1 MPFREKSAW
10 VMAAIIVITAVLY
23 ALLIGPLPN
32 GVPALPIVIAYVV
45 VLTILS
51 VFGQIAIAV
60 FAPRD
65 AGAAADE
72 RDRRI
77 ADRAGNLSG
86 TVLAVGIV
94 IAMGMYLMGHPPSH
108 MFHAALIS
116 LMLAQLAEYV
126 LQIWFYRRG
135 L

>member
-10 VMAAIIVITAVLY
+10 VMAIIIVITAALY
-23 ALLIGPLPN
+23 AALVAPLPSA
-32 GVPALPIVIAYVV
+32 VPPLPIVIGYVV

-51 VFGQIAIAV
+51 VFGQIAIAIL
-60 FAPRD
+60 APRD

-72 RDRRI
+72 RDRQI

-86 TVLAVGIV
+86 SVLAVGV
-94 IAMGMYLMGHPPSH
+94 VLGMGMYLMGHPPSY
-108 MFHAALIS
+108 MFHATLIS
-116 LMLAQLAEYV
+116 LMLAQLAEYA
-126 LQIWFYRRG
+126 LQIWYYRRG

>member
-10 VMAAIIVITAVLY
+10 LMAGVIVATAALYAAIVA
-23 ALLIGPLPN
+23 PLPN
-32 GVPALPIVIAYVV
+32 AVPPLPIVIAYVV
-45 VLTILS
+45 VLTLLS

-86 TVLAVGIV
+86 NVLAVGIV
-94 IAMGMYLMGHPPSH
+94 LAMGTYLMGHPPSH

-116 LMLAQLAEYV
+116 LMAAQLSEYG

-135 L
+135 V

>member
-10 VMAAIIVITAVLY
+10 VMAAIIAVTAALY
-23 ALLIGPLPN
+23 AALVAPLRGDVPPLLVVILS
-32 GVPALPIVIAYVV
+32 VIVLAV
-45 VLTILS
+45 LS
-51 VFGQIAIAV
+51 VFGQIAIAL

-65 AGAAADE
+65 AGAPADE

-77 ADRAGNLSG
+77 ADRAGHLSG
-86 TVLAVGIV
+86 VVLAAGIV
-94 IAMGMYLMGHPPSH
+94 IAMGMYLLGHPGSH
-108 MFHAALIS
+108 MFHAAFVSLIA
-116 LMLAQLAEYV
+116 AQMTEYV